1 MNIDLTFSDN
11 VIDNFNPNEILN
23 EYKLLFR
30 DRTSKPISI
39 ETNYDK
45 IKFVASK
52 LYSKLNIP
60 MNNVDKKIKGK
71 KQKVYQLNHIIIDN
85 HQHLMIHSN
94 KHYAGKYSQ
103 FYKYI
108 NQIPKDFQL
117 KLTDINIDIEKKGH

>member
-1 MNIDLTFSDN
+1 
-11 VIDNFNPNEILN
+11 
-23 EYKLLFR
+23 
-30 DRTSKPISI
+30 
-39 ETNYDK
+39 
-45 IKFVASK
+45 
-52 LYSKLNIP
+52 

-71 KQKVYQLNHIIIDN
+71 KQKVYQLNHIIIDH
-85 HQHLMIHSN
+85 HQHLMSHSN